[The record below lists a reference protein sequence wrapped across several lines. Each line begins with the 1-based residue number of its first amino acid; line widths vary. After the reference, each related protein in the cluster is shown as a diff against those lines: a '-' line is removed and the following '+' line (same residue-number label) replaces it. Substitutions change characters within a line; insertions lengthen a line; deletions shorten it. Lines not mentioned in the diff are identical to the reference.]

1 MSTVIRD
8 SGDLTRTL
16 NIYGNNTNALN
27 KHTLKLSSGLKINSA
42 GDDPSGFAMTQRM
55 RQQLSAIDQSNV
67 NAQNDTSLV
76 KVAEAAIATTVDVIQ
91 TLKAR
96 AMSAASDHYNDDDRA
111 IVQIETEQYL
121 QTIDNTAQAATFN
134 NIHLLDGS
142 KAQEGLNFHIGGE
155 ANFSVNLKINDMTSK
170 GIGLEGLDL
179 STRTGAE
186 SALGVLDTALDN
198 ALKEITKLGTM
209 EERLGFAR
217 DTLNSMSENTQ
228 AAISSI
234 TDSDTAKEMTGYVK
248 ANILSQSAQ
257 QGLIYLYQNAFKV
270 LDLIAPLQ

>member
-179 STRTGAE
+179 STRAGAE
-186 SALGVLDTALDN
+186 NALGVLDTALDN